1 MASGT
6 QDLDLFVREAL
17 AKGESRESIER
28 VLAAAG
34 WPPEHARGALA
45 VYADLPFVVPVPRP
59 RPYLSAREAF
69 FYLLLFSALYLAAYH
84 LGSLL
89 FDLITRALPDPA
101 DNEYRIERLGESI
114 RWSIASVV
122 IAFPVYLFIAHHL
135 GKEMA
140 RSPVTRLSPV
150 RRWLTYLTLFIAGTV
165 LMGDMI
171 TLVNGLLAGEFTLRF
186 LLKVVV
192 AAVIAGG
199 IFGYY
204 LWDLR
209 REEKES

>member
-140 RSPVTRLSPV
+140 RSPVKRLSPV

>member
-17 AKGESRESIER
+17 AKGESREAIER

-140 RSPVTRLSPV
+140 HSPVKRLSPV

>member
-140 RSPVTRLSPV
+140 RSPVKRLSPV
-150 RRWLTYLTLFIAGTV
+150 RRWLTYLTLFVAGTV